1 VTLQFIDTNV
11 LLYAYDS
18 SAGAR
23 HDAARQ
29 LVVKLTRSRDAS
41 ISVQVMQEF
50 FVNAVGKIA
59 KRLTPEQGI
68 ERLEAFSRWN
78 VYSPTPGD
86 VIDAAQLARQHQL
99 SFWDAMIVLSAQ
111 RLKCEVLWSED
122 LNDGQTIGSVLIR
135 NPFTAC

>member
-1 VTLQFIDTNV
+1 
-11 LLYAYDS
+11 
-18 SAGAR
+18 
-23 HDAARQ
+23 
-29 LVVKLTRSRDAS
+29 
-41 ISVQVMQEF
+41 MQEF